1 MKKFAKVLSLILVG
15 TMVFSM
21 PVSAKSMGSPEAVYL
36 EPESNVGDPCIT
48 VAAIDAHETV
58 DEYLGNTITAI
69 WDMDYVAPLG
79 QGGGVVLDGV
89 QSNVTF
95 ILQKPE
101 LSRVYSAKE
110 LAASMGES
118 LINVVKFDTHVGFG
132 TANVNFYSP
141 GFIPGDDLH
150 VFQYDKATD
159 SWVEL
164 NITEMREDHICVDVN
179 STGTLAFID
188 VYADIVE

>member
-15 TMVFSM
+15 TMVFAM

-36 EPESNVGDPCIT
+36 EPSSNVGDPCIT

-58 DEYLGNTITAI
+58 DEYLGNTITSIWAI
-69 WDMDYVAPLG
+69 DYIAPIG

-110 LAASMGES
+110 LAASMGETVA
-118 LINVVKFDTHVGFG
+118 NVVKFDTHVGFG
-132 TANVNFYSP
+132 TANVNFYFP
-141 GFIPGDDLH
+141 TLKEGDHIH
-150 VFQYDKATD
+150 VCQYDEATD

-164 NITEMREDHICVDVN
+164 NVTEVREDHLCVDVN
-179 STGTLAFID
+179 KTGTLAFIG
-188 VYADIVE
+188 IPEN

>member
-1 MKKFAKVLSLILVG
+1 MKKFAKIFSLILVG

-36 EPESNVGDPCIT
+36 EPDSDVGDPSIT
-48 VAAIDAHETV
+48 VAAIDAHQLV
-58 DEYLGNTITAI
+58 DEYMGNAITGI
-69 WDMDYVAPLG
+69 WAMDYVAPIG
-79 QGGGVVLDGV
+79 QGGGVILDGV

-95 ILQKPE
+95 VLQKPE

-110 LAASMGES
+110 FAASMGETVA
-118 LINVVKFDTHVGFG
+118 NVVKFDTHVGFG
-132 TANVNFYSP
+132 TANVNFYFP
-141 GFIPGDDLH
+141 TLKEGDDIH

-164 NITEMREDHICVDVN
+164 NITEVREDHLCVDVN
-179 STGTLAFID
+179 STGTLAFIG
-188 VYADIVE
+188 IPEN